1 MIKKQKPTRPD
12 TMEDVLETD
21 IIQMSRALLEAV
33 VDSTGLMG
41 LQEMTPEK
49 LKEGK
54 LVLGFLNAT
63 RNAVNTRMQIFK
75 LVGLDDKMDAIRDR
89 AKSN

>member
-12 TMEDVLETD
+12 TMEDVTETD
-21 IIQMSRALLEAV
+21 IIQMSRSLLEAY
-33 VDSTGLMG
+33 VDATGVFKIT
-41 LQEMTPEK
+41 EMTPES
-49 LKEGK
+49 LKNGK
-54 LVLGFLNAT
+54 LLLGFLNAT